1 MLKTICIYAAL
12 TSCLWVLFRWY
23 IRRICSTISSD
34 TCGEQSKIKEIFCF
48 FSTLFRSFNILHSR
62 KPNVNMILL
71 DVITPR
77 KYFSLNLKKVVIIFD
92 LLIDMVRHSNVD
104 VAEQQNVSNW
114 CTIFSYFGQ
123 FIHQLD
129 QDLFLNWFNSCEH
142 SESLKYNLST

>member
-23 IRRICSTISSD
+23 IRRICSIISSD
-34 TCGEQSKIKEIFCF
+34 TCGEQSKIKEIFCL

-71 DVITPR
+71 NVITPR

-104 VAEQQNVSNW
+104 VAEQQNISKWWLYLGHVNQMM
-114 CTIFSYFGQ
+114 YKQ
-123 FIHQLD
+123 
-129 QDLFLNWFNSCEH
+129 
-142 SESLKYNLST
+142 

>member
-1 MLKTICIYAAL
+1 MPKSICIYAAL

-71 DVITPR
+71 NVITPR

-92 LLIDMVRHSNVD
+92 LLIDMVRYSNVD
-104 VAEQQNVSNW
+104 VAELQSVLKWWLYLRLLKQILYTQQ
-114 CTIFSYFGQ
+114 IYF
-123 FIHQLD
+123 
-129 QDLFLNWFNSCEH
+129 N
-142 SESLKYNLST
+142 